1 MAYPYSIH
9 SLSILMTY
17 CSHTLKYGYSMATL
31 WHQYGYTM
39 AKLWQSYGKYE
50 GLLKELCIFAA
61 VVATSSAVF
70 LSIKPSQ
77 TENFCYFCRL
87 KTTRHNRI
95 MTKKE
100 ETLKAKEMKTLY
112 LELIS
117 IMLKRA
123 GLKKEDIYR
132 TAIKSWASK
141 NLDLLT
147 PTEMKKYQAVIMP

>member
-1 MAYPYSIH
+1 
-9 SLSILMTY
+9 
-17 CSHTLKYGYSMATL
+17 
-31 WHQYGYTM
+31 
-39 AKLWQSYGKYE
+39 
-50 GLLKELCIFAA
+50 
-61 VVATSSAVF
+61 
-70 LSIKPSQ
+70 
-77 TENFCYFCRL
+77 
-87 KTTRHNRI
+87 